1 MTQTIAET
9 VVAEMYRG
17 GGDGRFEHELYVNRE
32 GTFCAHVFEDGSAML
47 TKSGTHVADPKR
59 YTAQPAR
66 PVGNWLVWDAEIG
79 TLVDA

>member
-17 GGDGRFEHELYVNRE
+17 RGVCAERRLYVNRE
-32 GTFCAHVFEDGSAML
+32 GTFCAEVFEDGSAML
-47 TKSGTHVADPKR
+47 TKSGTHVADPER

-66 PVGNWLVWDAEIG
+66 PAGNWLVWDAEIG
-79 TLVDA
+79 AFVDA